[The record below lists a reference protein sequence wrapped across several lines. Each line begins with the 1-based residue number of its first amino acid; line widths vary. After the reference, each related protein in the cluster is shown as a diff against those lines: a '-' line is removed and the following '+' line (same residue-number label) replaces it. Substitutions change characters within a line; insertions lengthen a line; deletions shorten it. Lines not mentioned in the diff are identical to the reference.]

1 MAAKP
6 RRRAASKTGHKRLTA
21 MKTWKR
27 SIKIAGLFLTLSN
40 VPVKKR
46 NSRKA
51 GDRDNIDSTYRL
63 KDIRREVKAAQ
74 GDRCPMCGEV
84 SERMEL
90 HHILPVAR
98 FPELWDDRRNCVA
111 LCHDCHK
118 EIHCNPWANIRMM
131 QAKAAELGVDLGE
144 KYDM

>member
-1 MAAKP
+1 
-6 RRRAASKTGHKRLTA
+6 
-21 MKTWKR
+21 MKTWKW
-27 SIKIAGLFLTLSN
+27 SIKIAGLWITLSN

-46 NSRKA
+46 NSRKV
-51 GDRDNIDSTYRL
+51 GDRYNTDRTYRI

-74 GDRCPMCGEV
+74 DDRCPMCGEV
-84 SERMEL
+84 SERIEL

-131 QAKAAELGVDLGE
+131 EAKAAELGVDLSSR
-144 KYDM
+144 YDTRLK

>member
-1 MAAKP
+1 M
-6 RRRAASKTGHKRLTA
+6 
-21 MKTWKR
+21 
-27 SIKIAGLFLTLSN
+27 
-40 VPVKKR
+40 
-46 NSRKA
+46 
-51 GDRDNIDSTYRL
+51 

-74 GDRCPMCGEV
+74 GNRCPMCGEV

-118 EIHCNPWANIRMM
+118 EIHCNPWANIWMM
-131 QAKAAELGVDLGE
+131 QEKAAELGIDLRQ
-144 KYDM
+144 KYDTRLKR

>member
-1 MAAKP
+1 
-6 RRRAASKTGHKRLTA
+6 

-27 SIKIAGLFLTLSN
+27 SIKICGLWFTLSN
-40 VPVKKR
+40 VPVKKK
-46 NSRKA
+46 NSRKVD
-51 GDRDNIDSTYRL
+51 DRDNIDSTYRM

-74 GDRCPMCGEV
+74 GNRCPICGEV
-84 SERMEL
+84 SEQMEL

-131 QAKAAELGVDLGE
+131 EAKAAELGLDLGE
-144 KYDM
+144 KYDMIQK

>member
-1 MAAKP
+1 MN
-6 RRRAASKTGHKRLTA
+6 TF
-21 MKTWKR
+21 KR

-46 NSRKA
+46 NNRKA
-51 GDRDNIDSTYRL
+51 DNRDNIDSTYRM
-63 KDIRREVKAAQ
+63 KDLRREVKAMQ

-98 FPELWDDRRNCVA
+98 FPELWDDIRNCVA

-118 EIHCNPWANIRMM
+118 EIHCNPYANIRMM
-131 QAKAAELGVDLGE
+131 EAKAVELGLDLGE
-144 KYDM
+144 RYDTRLK

>member
-1 MAAKP
+1 MN
-6 RRRAASKTGHKRLTA
+6 
-21 MKTWKR
+21 WKR
-27 SIKIAGLFLTLSN
+27 SIKICGLWFTLSN
-40 VPVKKR
+40 VPVKKK

-51 GDRDNIDSTYRL
+51 DDRDNIDSTYRM
-63 KDIRREVKAAQ
+63 KDIRRKVKAAQ

-131 QAKAAELGVDLGE
+131 QAKAAELGLDLGE
-144 KYDM
+144 RYDTRLK

>member
-1 MAAKP
+1 
-6 RRRAASKTGHKRLTA
+6 

-27 SIKIAGLFLTLSN
+27 SIKIAGLWLTLSN
-40 VPVKKR
+40 TPVKKR
-46 NSRKA
+46 HSRKV
-51 GDRDNIDSTYRL
+51 GDRDDIDRTFL
-63 KDIRREVKAAQ
+63 MKHIRRDVKAAQ

-131 QAKAAELGVDLGE
+131 QAKAAELCLDLCQ
-144 KYDM
+144 KYDTRLK

>member
-1 MAAKP
+1 
-6 RRRAASKTGHKRLTA
+6 
-21 MKTWKR
+21 MKSWKR
-27 SIKIAGLFLTLSN
+27 SIKILGLFFTLSN

-46 NSRKA
+46 NSRKV
-51 GDRDNIDSTYRL
+51 GDRDDIDITFRMKNL
-63 KDIRREVKAAQ
+63 RRDVKAAQ

-90 HHILPVAR
+90 HHVLPVAR
-98 FPELWDDRRNCVA
+98 FPELWNDRRNCVA

-131 QAKAAELGVDLGE
+131 QAKAAELGFDLGE
-144 KYDM
+144 RYDTRLKM

>member
-1 MAAKP
+1 MAMN
-6 RRRAASKTGHKRLTA
+6 TF
-21 MKTWKR
+21 KR

-46 NSRKA
+46 NNRKA
-51 GDRDNIDSTYRL
+51 DNRDNIDSTYRM
-63 KDIRREVKAAQ
+63 KDLRREVKAMQ

-98 FPELWDDRRNCVA
+98 FPELWDDIRNCVA

-118 EIHCNPWANIRMM
+118 EIHCNPYANIRMM
-131 QAKAAELGVDLGE
+131 EAKAVELGLDLGE
-144 KYDM
+144 RYDTRLK

>member
-1 MAAKP
+1 
-6 RRRAASKTGHKRLTA
+6 

-27 SIKIAGLFLTLSN
+27 SIKIARLWLTLSN
-40 VPVKKR
+40 TPVKKR
-46 NSRKA
+46 NSRKV
-51 GDRDNIDSTYRL
+51 DDHDNIDITFRM
-63 KDIRREVKAAQ
+63 KDLRRDVKEAQ
-74 GDRCPMCGEV
+74 GNRCPMCGLV
-84 SERMEL
+84 SEQMEL

-131 QAKAAELGVDLGE
+131 EAKAAELGVDLGE
-144 KYDM
+144 KYDTRLK

>member
-1 MAAKP
+1 M
-6 RRRAASKTGHKRLTA
+6 S
-21 MKTWKR
+21 WKK
-27 SIKIAGLFLTLSN
+27 SIRIAGLWLTLSN

-46 NSRKA
+46 NSRKV
-51 GDRDNIDSTYRL
+51 GDRNNIDSTYRM
-63 KDIRREVKAAQ
+63 KNIRHEIRAAQ

-90 HHILPVAR
+90 HHVLPVAR

-131 QAKAAELGVDLGE
+131 QAKAEELGLDLGGR
-144 KYDM
+144 YDMRLK

>member
-1 MAAKP
+1 M
-6 RRRAASKTGHKRLTA
+6 S
-21 MKTWKR
+21 WKK
-27 SIKIAGLFLTLSN
+27 SIRIAGLFLTLSN

-46 NSRKA
+46 NNRKV
-51 GDRDNIDSTYRL
+51 GECDNIDSTFRM

-74 GDRCPMCGEV
+74 GDRCPMCGYV

-131 QAKAAELGVDLGE
+131 EGKAVELGLDLSE
-144 KYDM
+144 RYDVKASKLHDITKNF